1 VSTDAAYVFTVL
13 AVTIALFLSDRIRL
27 DIVAI
32 LVVLALMLG
41 GQLTSEE
48 ALAGFG
54 DPVVVLIAGL
64 FVVGE
69 GLFKTGIAHAV
80 GGKLSQVAGRSETRL
95 LAMMMV
101 TVAVLSAFMSSTGAV
116 AVFIPVVLSLAARSG
131 IAPPRLLMPLAFA
144 SLIGGMLTLI
154 GTPPNLIVNA
164 GLRRAGFEVFNF
176 FAFTPIGLLILIA
189 GVGYMVTIGGRLLG
203 RAGEA
208 DGAGPQRATV
218 GDLIRAHQ
226 LETRFFRLQVTEAS
240 PLAGQTIGE
249 ALLRTRYG
257 VTVMGIERTSGR
269 RTGFLPGLRDTE
281 LRAGDVLLVSG
292 EPAAVDRLADQERG
306 QLLPADEAPLG
317 RAKREAGVAEVLIP
331 PESRLIDKTV
341 RETAFRSRFG
351 LTVLAILRGQER
363 LAGEINDVRLAFGDL
378 LLLGGG
384 WDQISALQR
393 DPANLLV
400 VRMPAELGE
409 VAPARRRAPL
419 ALVIGLGM
427 LVLMTLNLVP
437 SVTAVL
443 IAALAMVLAGCVS
456 MPDAYRA
463 INWQS
468 LVLIAGMIPM
478 ATALDKSGAMAL
490 IVDGLMAAV
499 GGAGPMAL
507 LAVLFLL
514 TSLLSQVIS
523 NTATTVL
530 LAPVAIGAAQGLEV
544 APYPLVMA
552 VAIAASTAF
561 ATPVA
566 SPVNTLV
573 LGPGNYR
580 FIDFVKVGVP
590 LQLIA
595 MVVAL
600 VAIPLLF
607 PF

>member
-1 VSTDAAYVFTVL
+1 MTADAAYVFAVL
-13 AVTIALFLSDRIRL
+13 LVTIVLFLSDRIRL
-27 DIVAI
+27 DIVAV
-32 LVVLALMLG
+32 LAVLALMLG
-41 GQLTSEE
+41 GQLTTNE

-69 GLFKTGIAHAV
+69 GLFRTGIAHAM
-80 GGKLSQVAGRSETRL
+80 GTKLTQVAGSSETRL
-95 LAMMMV
+95 LAMMMA
-101 TVAVLSAFMSSTGAV
+101 TVALLSAVMSSTGAV
-116 AVFIPVVLSLAARSG
+116 AVFIPVVLSLAARNG
-131 IAPPRLLMPLAFA
+131 IAPARLLMPLAFA

-164 GLRRAGFEVFNF
+164 ELARAGVERFGF
-176 FAFTPIGLLILIA
+176 FDFTPIGLLILIA
-189 GVGYMVTIGGRLLG
+189 GIAYMATLGARLLAHPDEG
-203 RAGEA
+203 DEA
-208 DGAGPQRATV
+208 APQRASV
-218 GDLIRAHQ
+218 GDLIRAHR
-226 LETRFFRLQVTEAS
+226 LHDRFFRLRLGPSS
-240 PLAGQTIGE
+240 PLVGRTIGE

-257 VTVMGIERTSGR
+257 LTVMGLERTVGR
-269 RTGFLPGLRDTE
+269 RTGFIPGLRDTE
-281 LRAGDVLLVSG
+281 LRAGDVLLISG
-292 EPAAVDRLADQERG
+292 DTGAANRLVDAERAEP
-306 QLLPADEAPLG
+306 LPADEASFG
-317 RAKREAGVAEVLIP
+317 RAKREAGVVEVLIP
-331 PESRLIDKTV
+331 PESRLIGKTV
-341 RETAFRSRFG
+341 REVAFRSRYG
-351 LTVLAILRGQER
+351 LTVLAVQRGQER
-363 LAGEINDVRLAFGDL
+363 LAGEINDTRLAFGDL

-384 WDQISALQR
+384 WDQISALQK

-400 VRMPAELGE
+400 VRMPSELAD
-409 VAPARRRAPL
+409 VAPARHRAPL
-419 ALVIGLGM
+419 ALAIGAGM

-478 ATALDKSGAMAL
+478 ATALDKSGGMAL
-490 IVDGLMAAV
+490 IVNGLMASF
-499 GGAGPMAL
+499 GGYGPVVLM
-507 LAVLFLL
+507 AVLFVL

-530 LAPVAIGAAQGLEV
+530 VAPLAIGAAQGLEV
-544 APYPLVMA
+544 SPYPLVMA

-561 ATPVA
+561 STPVA

-580 FIDFVKVGVP
+580 FVDFVKVGMP
-590 LQLIA
+590 LQLLA
-595 MVVAL
+595 MIVAL
-600 VAIPLLF
+600 LAIPLIF

>member
-1 VSTDAAYVFTVL
+1 MSADAAYVFAVL
-13 AVTIALFLSDRIRL
+13 VVTIGLFLSDRVRL
-27 DIVAI
+27 DIVAV
-32 LVVLALMLG
+32 LVMLALMLG
-41 GQLTSEE
+41 GQLTSQE

-80 GGKLSQVAGRSETRL
+80 GTKLTEVAGRSETRL

-101 TVAVLSAFMSSTGAV
+101 TVAILSAFMSSTGAV

-131 IAPPRLLMPLAFA
+131 IAPARLLMPLAFA

-164 GLRRAGFEVFNF
+164 ELRRAGFEVFAF
-176 FAFTPIGLLILIA
+176 FDFSPIGLLILIV
-189 GVGYMVTIGGRLLG
+189 GIGYMVTLGVRLLG
-203 RAGEA
+203 RADDAGT
-208 DGAGPQRATV
+208 GAPQRATV

-226 LETRFFRLQVTEAS
+226 LAARFFRLRVADAS

-257 VTVMGIERTSGR
+257 VTVMGIERVAGR
-269 RTGFLPGLRDTE
+269 RSGFVPGLRDSV
-281 LRAGDVLLVSG
+281 LRTGDLLLVSG
-292 EPAAVDRLADQERG
+292 EQAAVERLAKEEGAPPQ
-306 QLLPADEAPLG
+306 PIDEASLG
-317 RAKREAGVAEVLIP
+317 RTKREAGVAEVLIP
-331 PESRLIDKTV
+331 PESRLIGKTV
-341 RETAFRSRFG
+341 REIAFRSRYG
-351 LTVLAILRGQER
+351 LTVLAIQRGEQR
-363 LAGEINDVRLAFGDL
+363 LAGQINDTRLAFGDL

-384 WDQISALQR
+384 WDQISALQK
-393 DPANLLV
+393 DSANLLV
-400 VRMPAELGE
+400 VRLPAELE
-409 VAPARRRAPL
+409 DVAPARRKAPL
-419 ALVIGLGM
+419 ALAIGAGM

-443 IAALAMVLAGCVS
+443 IAALAMVVAGCVS

-478 ATALDKSGAMAL
+478 ATALDKSGAMTL
-490 IVDGLMAAV
+490 IVDSLMVAV
-499 GGAGPMAL
+499 GNSGPAVLM
-507 LAVLFLL
+507 AVLFVM

-530 LAPVAIGAAQGLEV
+530 VAPVAIGAAQGLEV
-544 APYPLVMA
+544 SPYPLVMA

-580 FIDFVKVGVP
+580 FMDFVKVGVP
-590 LQLIA
+590 LQLLA
-595 MVVAL
+595 MAVAL
-600 VAIPLLF
+600 LVIPLLF

>member
-1 VSTDAAYVFTVL
+1 
-13 AVTIALFLSDRIRL
+13 
-27 DIVAI
+27 
-32 LVVLALMLG
+32 
-41 GQLTSEE
+41 
-48 ALAGFG
+48 
-54 DPVVVLIAGL
+54 
-64 FVVGE
+64 
-69 GLFKTGIAHAV
+69 
-80 GGKLSQVAGRSETRL
+80 
-95 LAMMMV
+95 
-101 TVAVLSAFMSSTGAV
+101 
-116 AVFIPVVLSLAARSG
+116 
-131 IAPPRLLMPLAFA
+131 
-144 SLIGGMLTLI
+144 
-154 GTPPNLIVNA
+154 
-164 GLRRAGFEVFNF
+164 LRRAGFEVFNF

-189 GVGYMVTIGGRLLG
+189 GVGYMVTLGSRLLG
-203 RAGEA
+203 RAGDPA
-208 DGAGPQRATV
+208 AAGPQRATV
-218 GDLIRAHQ
+218 GDLIRAHE
-226 LETRFFRLQVTEAS
+226 LENRFFRVQVPETS

-257 VTVMGIERTSGR
+257 VTVMGIERASGR
-269 RTGFLPGLRDTE
+269 HTGFVPGLRDSA
-281 LRAGDVLLVSG
+281 LRTGDVLLLSG
-292 EPAAVDRLADQERG
+292 APGAIDSLARTEHG
-306 QLLPADEAPLG
+306 QLLPAGGASLG

-331 PESRLIDKTV
+331 PDSRLTGKTV
-341 RETAFRSRFG
+341 REVAFRSRFG
-351 LTVLAILRGQER
+351 LTVLAIQRGQER
-363 LAGEINDVRLAFGDL
+363 FAGEINDIRLAFGDL

-384 WDQISALQR
+384 WDQISALQQ
-393 DPANLLV
+393 DSANLLV

-409 VAPARRRAPL
+409 VAPARRKAPL
-419 ALVIGLGM
+419 ALAIGLGM
-427 LVLMTLNLVP
+427 LALMTLNLVP

-443 IAALAMVLAGCVS
+443 IAALAMVVAGCVS

-478 ATALDKSGAMAL
+478 ATALDKSGAMTL
-490 IVDGLMAAV
+490 IVDGLMATI
-499 GGAGPMAL
+499 GGAGPMVL
-507 LAVLFLL
+507 MAVLFLM

-530 LAPVAIGAAQGLEV
+530 VAPVAIGAAQGLEV

-590 LQLIA
+590 LQVLA

-600 VAIPLLF
+600 LAIPFLF